1 MGKGKNNVKMNVLRN
16 ISTQVH
22 LKEMWQ
28 IYLKIEL
35 PLISVGVV
43 WGKNGSGHKK
53 RKRMNLKLKRKA
65 NMDPT
70 QNPSLGGQ

>member
-28 IYLKIEL
+28 RYLKIEL

-43 WGKNGSGHKK
+43 WGKKMEVVTK
-53 RKRMNLKLKRKA
+53 REKE
-65 NMDPT
+65 
-70 QNPSLGGQ
+70 